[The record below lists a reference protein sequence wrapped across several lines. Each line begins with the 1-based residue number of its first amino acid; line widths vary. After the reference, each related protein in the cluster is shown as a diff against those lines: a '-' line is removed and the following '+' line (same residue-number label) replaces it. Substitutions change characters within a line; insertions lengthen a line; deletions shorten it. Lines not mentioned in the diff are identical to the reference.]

1 MVHGK
6 EEGTTCACILIL
18 IHFPSCF
25 NVCLSLRSTAAPVL
39 AASHARRKHPST
51 LRNPPNWRCI
61 QSFIWSRHV
70 YRLPSNGA
78 DLRALWVW
86 ALKQG
91 AANMKLHT
99 YLIFRRSSLFTSY
112 PVLKVDVWHNV
123 AEGRSQWPGIRG
135 GGTVPQTVWSPSDL
149 TTPRFIQ
156 KWKGS

>member
-112 PVLKVDVWHNV
+112 PCVVLLLASCRWPLALRPRNLSFHLQHSSS
-123 AEGRSQWPGIRG
+123 GRSSVSQPLI
-135 GGTVPQTVWSPSDL
+135 
-149 TTPRFIQ
+149 
-156 KWKGS
+156 

>member
-123 AEGRSQWPGIRG
+123 AEGRSQ
-135 GGTVPQTVWSPSDL
+135 
-149 TTPRFIQ
+149 
-156 KWKGS
+156 